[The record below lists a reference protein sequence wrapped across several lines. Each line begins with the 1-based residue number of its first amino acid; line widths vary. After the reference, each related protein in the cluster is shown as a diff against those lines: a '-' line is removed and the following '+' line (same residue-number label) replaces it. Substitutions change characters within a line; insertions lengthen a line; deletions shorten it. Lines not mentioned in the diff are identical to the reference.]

1 MIAYEDVLKVKER
14 CKIDL
19 MSIGV
24 RAVTL
29 KTGQRVTRPNVVG
42 VGVGRKLVRGR
53 ETEELSVAVSVIK
66 KLPETSLRREEIIPK
81 EIEGIKTDVIETGV
95 IYAPLTPI
103 GRRTRMRPAKGGCSI
118 GHYNITAGTF
128 GCLVRRYGEELILSN
143 NHVLANE
150 NKGLTGDP
158 ILQPGPYDSG
168 TSGDKIAELSTFVH
182 ISFDYGANK
191 VDAALARPIDRRDV
205 SLEIIGIG
213 SPAGTAKAVLDI
225 PVIKSGRTTG
235 VTRGRIIR
243 TDYTARVEY
252 SGGRTALFENQVVT
266 WRISE
271 GGDSGSVVLVDDE
284 TPRVCGL
291 LFAGSEYVT
300 VINRIEDVFSAL
312 GVSL

>member
-1 MIAYEDVLKVKER
+1 MVAYEDVLKVKER
-14 CKIDL
+14 YKVNL
-19 MSIGV
+19 MSVGV
-24 RAVTL
+24 REVTL

-42 VGVGRKLVRGR
+42 VGVGRKLVRR
-53 ETEELSVAVSVIK
+53 KEKEELSIVVSVIK
-66 KLPETSLRREEIIPK
+66 KLPEASLRREEIIPK
-81 EIEGIKTDVIETGV
+81 EIEGIKTDIIETGV

-103 GRRTRMRPAKGGCSI
+103 GRRTRIRPARGGCSI

-128 GCLVRRYGEELILSN
+128 GCLVRRYEEEFILSN

-158 ILQPGPYDSG
+158 ILQPGPYDGG
-168 TSGDKIAELSTFVH
+168 TSGDKIAELSAFVP

-205 SLEIIGIG
+205 SSEIIGV
-213 SPAGTAKAVLDI
+213 GTPTGTVKATLDM

-235 VTRGRIIR
+235 ITRGRIIL

-252 SGGRTALFENQVVT
+252 SEGKSALFENQLVT
-266 WRISE
+266 WRMSE
-271 GGDSGSVVLVDDE
+271 GGDSGSAVLIDDG
-284 TPRVCGL
+284 TRRVCGL

-300 VINRIEDVFSAL
+300 VINRIEDVLSLL
-312 GVSL
+312 GISL

>member
-14 CKIDL
+14 HKIDL

-53 ETEELSVAVSVIK
+53 ETEELSIAISVIK
-66 KLPETSLRREEIIPK
+66 KLPERSLKREEIIPK

-103 GRRTRMRPAKGGCSI
+103 GRRTRMRPARGGCSI

-150 NKGLTGDP
+150 NRGLTGDP
-158 ILQPGPYDSG
+158 ILQPGPHDGG
-168 TSGDKIAELSTFVH
+168 TSGDKIAELSSFVR
-182 ISFDYGANK
+182 IAFDYGANK
-191 VDAALARPIDRRDV
+191 VDAALARPTDRRDV
-205 SLEIIGIG
+205 SPEIIGIG
-213 SPAGTAKAVLDI
+213 SPTGTAKAVLDM

-252 SGGRTALFENQVVT
+252 SGGRTALFENQFVT

-271 GGDSGSVVLVDDE
+271 GGDSGSVVLVDDG
-284 TPRVCGL
+284 TRRVCGL

-300 VINRIEDVFSAL
+300 VINRIEDVFSLL